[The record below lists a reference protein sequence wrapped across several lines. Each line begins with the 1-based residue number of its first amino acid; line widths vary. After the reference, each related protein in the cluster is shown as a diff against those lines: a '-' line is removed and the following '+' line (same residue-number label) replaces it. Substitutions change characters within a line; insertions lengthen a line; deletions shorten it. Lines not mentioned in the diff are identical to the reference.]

1 MDRAFGHWLLGSV
14 ELEFVVQPSAKA
26 VLRLPLAAATSSY
39 SFSYG
44 HSSGSSRSS
53 SDSGN
58 ISGSTVLAGFIDV
71 EIEVT

>member
-39 SFSYG
+39 SFTYG
-44 HSSGSSRSS
+44 HSSSGSSSS
-53 SDSGN
+53 SS
-58 ISGSTVLAGFIDV
+58 SSTVLAGFIDV
-71 EIEVT
+71 EIEVI